1 MHAADRNTNCVQHN
15 KTHVDKSARCRANS
29 RPRTHTMTE
38 NGARVSEPRH
48 VTETKD
54 MSAGI
59 QTPRSNMKQGTQTRE
74 RATRAHSKPRA
85 HMKTRTWW
93 EYQGLCHKTMN
104 NTRPKWQNPDIMTKN
119 SEDLK
124 NRIVA
129 LHKDGVGYKKI
140 AKTLKLCCS
149 TVAKTVQRFNRTGFH
164 SETGLATVDQRS
176 WVHVLSIIS
185 RGCVWEIDVWVLPA
199 LLQRLKGWGGQ
210 PVSAQPIR
218 RTLHEIGLH
227 GCRPRRKP
235 LLKMMHKKAHKHI
248 LKTSRLRDMYYW
260 NMSCGLMRPR

>member
-48 VTETKD
+48 VTETQN

-93 EYQGLCHKTMN
+93 EYQGSV
-104 NTRPKWQNPDIMTKN
+104 TKPWITLDR
-119 SEDLK
+119 SDRTL
-124 NRIVA
+124 
-129 LHKDGVGYKKI
+129 
-140 AKTLKLCCS
+140 TLKEYVCS
-149 TVAKTVQRFNRTGFH
+149 FKRSSDSGIYIQIPLNHAGNVGNIILNSI
-164 SETGLATVDQRS
+164 SEINQ
-176 WVHVLSIIS
+176 
-185 RGCVWEIDVWVLPA
+185 
-199 LLQRLKGWGGQ
+199 
-210 PVSAQPIR
+210 
-218 RTLHEIGLH
+218 
-227 GCRPRRKP
+227 
-235 LLKMMHKKAHKHI
+235 
-248 LKTSRLRDMYYW
+248 
-260 NMSCGLMRPR
+260 

>member
-1 MHAADRNTNCVQHN
+1 MHAANRNTNCVQHN

-93 EYQGLCHKTMN
+93 EYQGSVTKPWITLDRRDRTLTQGGYFYFQQLLRCSTEQHFHRKSPLTDD
-104 NTRPKWQNPDIMTKN
+104 RIIWQRHRFPQ
-119 SEDLK
+119 
-124 NRIVA
+124 R
-129 LHKDGVGYKKI
+129 
-140 AKTLKLCCS
+140 TLKRIFYCEL
-149 TVAKTVQRFNRTGFH
+149 
-164 SETGLATVDQRS
+164 
-176 WVHVLSIIS
+176 LS
-185 RGCVWEIDVWVLPA
+185 
-199 LLQRLKGWGGQ
+199 
-210 PVSAQPIR
+210 
-218 RTLHEIGLH
+218 
-227 GCRPRRKP
+227 
-235 LLKMMHKKAHKHI
+235 
-248 LKTSRLRDMYYW
+248 
-260 NMSCGLMRPR
+260 